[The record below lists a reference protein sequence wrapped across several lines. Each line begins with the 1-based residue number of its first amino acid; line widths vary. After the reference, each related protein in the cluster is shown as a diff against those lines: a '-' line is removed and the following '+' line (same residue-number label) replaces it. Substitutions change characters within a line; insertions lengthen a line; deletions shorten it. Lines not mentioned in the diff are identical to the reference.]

1 VGKKLRG
8 AAILVL
14 LALIVSVGMAPNLV
28 RAADHLDAPG
38 PSSPGGDARFDIND
52 LYVFEGRRSKNTV
65 LAATVSPL
73 ATGDSRFIPSKT
85 GAYFLRVDKNGDAVE
100 DITYSVSF
108 LDKFR
113 GDGQFVVVRRATGKD
128 ARSHEPKGGIIGFGS
143 TERAID
149 LRGGGKL
156 FAGLR
161 SDPFFFDLGGFR
173 GTVEGA
179 NNGRMLNDASVS
191 DFFEE
196 LNTLAIVLE
205 VEDDDLGRNI
215 GAWATT
221 GRRDGRQWTQIDRM
235 GRPAIN
241 TVVNSSGPLVQADSN
256 AKNVF
261 NQSQPKDDV
270 ANFTAATVRAL
281 QIFSSLDPEGAYS
294 DAEAGAL
301 AAVLLPD
308 VITYDTATKAVGPL
322 NGRALADDVIDT
334 ELRILT
340 GGDPLDLF
348 PRDADGGINTDGV
361 GPHDDYQS
369 RFPYLGEPHS

>member
-1 VGKKLRG
+1 
-8 AAILVL
+8 
-14 LALIVSVGMAPNLV
+14 
-28 RAADHLDAPG
+28 
-38 PSSPGGDARFDIND
+38 
-52 LYVFEGRRSKNTV
+52 
-65 LAATVSPL
+65 
-73 ATGDSRFIPSKT
+73 
-85 GAYFLRVDKNGDAVE
+85 
-100 DITYSVSF
+100 
-108 LDKFR
+108 
-113 GDGQFVVVRRATGKD
+113 
-128 ARSHEPKGGIIGFGS
+128 
-143 TERAID
+143 
-149 LRGGGKL
+149 
-156 FAGLR
+156 
-161 SDPFFFDLGGFR
+161 
-173 GTVEGA
+173 
-179 NNGRMLNDASVS
+179 
-191 DFFEE
+191 
-196 LNTLAIVLE
+196 
-205 VEDDDLGRNI
+205 
-215 GAWATT
+215 
-221 GRRDGRQWTQIDRM
+221 M

-270 ANFTAATVRAL
+270 ANFTGATVRAL